1 MSLWQD
7 LKNGLVAENPLLRL
21 MIGLCSALAVS
32 TRMENGIFMGIAAT
46 FVLIMSNIII
56 SAIRKVTPDQI
67 RIPIFIVVIASFV
80 TIVDLVM
87 RAYFPPVYE
96 RLGVWIPLIVVNCI
110 ILGRAEA
117 FAYTHG
123 ILSSAMDG
131 IGMGI
136 GYTAILLIMGFIR
149 EGLGTGKLVAFNT
162 TLIDI
167 TKLFPKFDPPRF
179 MITFPGAFLTFG
191 LIMAALN
198 WIQARGKAK

>member
-7 LKNGLVAENPLLRL
+7 LKNGIIAENPLLRL

-46 FVLIMSNIII
+46 FVLVMSNIII
-56 SAIRKVTPDQI
+56 SAIRKLTPDQI

-87 RAYFPPVYE
+87 RAYFPPIYE

-123 ILSSAMDG
+123 IFSSAMDG

-149 EGLGTGKLVAFNT
+149 EGLGTGKLIAFNM

-167 TKLFPKFDPPRF
+167 TKLFPNFDPPRF